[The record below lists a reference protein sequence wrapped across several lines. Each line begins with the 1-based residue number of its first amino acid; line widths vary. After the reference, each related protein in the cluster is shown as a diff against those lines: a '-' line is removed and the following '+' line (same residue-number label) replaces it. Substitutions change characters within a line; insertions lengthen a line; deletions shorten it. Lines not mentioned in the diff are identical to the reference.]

1 MGLFGKSKPKGGYL
15 GIDIGSSGIKV
26 VELSNIKGR
35 PTVMTY
41 GYSEREGAKDAP
53 LIADPKA
60 AGALLAKI
68 CADAGTVSTQA
79 MAALPAASIFSTI
92 VTVPRKKNEKEMKPL
107 VDAQIEKLAPLPLA
121 EMITYSTF
129 IDGEKD
135 KKESK
140 SKNKKEKGKTKPEPK
155 KKQSDYVRVLVTG
168 AAKTLVQKYI
178 EIFKTAKLSLS
189 AIDTEAFALI
199 RSLVGKDKSAV
210 MIIDMG
216 ATRTSVTVVERG
228 VPFLSRS
235 INVGGDTVSR
245 RIAKQMGVA
254 DADAE
259 QFKMDLATAPAGKST
274 LPGGLPEI
282 LKPIMEPIVNEIQYA
297 FQLHSNMELS
307 EFKKVEKIV
316 ITGGSSHLPRVP
328 EYLSEVLNLN
338 VYRGDPWARVA
349 YPQALRDVLDEIGP
363 KMSVAVGLA
372 MREMD

>member
-26 VELSNIKGR
+26 VELSDIKGR

-41 GYSEREGAKDAP
+41 GYSEREGSADIP
-53 LIADPKA
+53 LIEDTKA
-60 AGALLAKI
+60 AGELLAKI
-68 CADAGTVSTQA
+68 CTDSGVVSTRA
-79 MAALPAASIFSTI
+79 MAALPAASIFSAI
-92 VTVPRKKNEKEMKPL
+92 VTVPRRKNEKEMKPL

-129 IDGEKD
+129 IDSEKKKKKIKGEKKEAASD
-135 KKESK
+135 KQKRKE
-140 SKNKKEKGKTKPEPK
+140 
-155 KKQSDYVRVLVTG
+155 SDYVRVLVTG

-178 EIFKTAKLSLS
+178 EIFKIAKLNLS

-199 RSLVGKDKSAV
+199 RSLIGKDKSAV

-245 RIAKQMGVA
+245 RIAKQIGVS
-254 DADAE
+254 DTEAE
-259 QFKMDLATAPAGKST
+259 QFKMDLATAPAGDSD
-274 LPGGLPEI
+274 LPGQLPVI

-297 FQLHSNMELS
+297 FQLHANMELS
-307 EFKKVEKIV
+307 EFKKIEKIV
-316 ITGGSSHLPRVP
+316 ITGGSSHLSRVP